1 MAKSILMEELHL
13 AFRMPNGLPAKRYA
27 AAARTLR
34 GKSLQRRLSQ
44 AVAAALQSFLSL
56 RSVKVTLS
64 R

>member
-13 AFRMPNGLPAKRYA
+13 TFRMPNGLPAERYA
-27 AAARTLR
+27 AAARALR
-34 GKSLQRRLSQ
+34 GKRLQRRLNQ
-44 AVAAALQSFLSL
+44 AVAAALRPFLSL